1 MYGDHERKTAER
13 RFHDQRYEVETRLR
27 QSKYYSI
34 IRASAAD
41 FHGAVREAIAG
52 ADALEYGCG
61 AEPRALRVGQSAA
74 SITGIDLSKVAVDK
88 ARRAAA
94 EVLPGARFIVMDAE
108 ALGFEN
114 DSFDVVYG
122 SAIIHHLDG
131 TRAMEEI
138 VRVLRPRGKAIFVEP
153 LGHNP
158 AINLYR
164 WLTPAARTSDE
175 HPLTAHDLK
184 VIRSFFETSSFRFY
198 HLLSVAAVPF
208 RATRVFDP
216 LLRSLDAADQLLFN
230 LVPASRWLAWYVVMV
245 LSGPKPSHKH
255 EGRLRDLTRAAEG

>member
-1 MYGDHERKTAER
+1 
-13 RFHDQRYEVETRLR
+13 
-27 QSKYYSI
+27 
-34 IRASAAD
+34 
-41 FHGAVREAIAG
+41 
-52 ADALEYGCG
+52 
-61 AEPRALRVGQSAA
+61 
-74 SITGIDLSKVAVDK
+74 
-88 ARRAAA
+88 
-94 EVLPGARFIVMDAE
+94 MDAE